1 MRLNVGLA
9 TLGPPYKRP
18 ILRHR
23 SRLFDKL
30 SGLLRPSRELD
41 SMAMIARFPP
51 MRWLA
56 LAAGLGM
63 VVALASPASA
73 QQPGDKAQQPADKD
87 WAQPPKE
94 LPRAERGE
102 PTYNL
107 DTLFAALKIAPDE
120 ASAKAIEQR
129 IWALW
134 MNSGSDTCT
143 LLMTRVKVATDAK
156 DYDLALKL
164 LNAIVEI
171 NPDYVEAWNQRATI
185 HYLKH
190 DFGHAIADL
199 REVLVREPRHFGALS
214 GLGMMLQE
222 IGDDKDALTVYRKAL
237 AIDPHLEHI
246 PEVVKTLAEKVEG
259 REI

>member
-1 MRLNVGLA
+1 
-9 TLGPPYKRP
+9 
-18 ILRHR
+18 
-23 SRLFDKL
+23 
-30 SGLLRPSRELD
+30 
-41 SMAMIARFPP
+41 MIGRFPHAQ
-51 MRWLA
+51 WTLALGCAAAIA
-56 LAAGLGM
+56 LAAS
-63 VVALASPASA
+63 ARA
-73 QQPGDKAQQPADKD
+73 QQPHDKD
-87 WAQPPKE
+87 WLQPPNE
-94 LPRAERGE
+94 LPRAEKGE

-107 DTLFAALKIAPDE
+107 DTLFAALKIAPDDS
-120 ASAKAIEQR
+120 SAKAIEQR

-134 MNSGSDTCT
+134 MNSGSDTCA

-171 NPDYVEAWNQRATI
+171 KPDYVEAWNRRATI
-185 HYLKH
+185 HYLNH
-190 DFGHAIADL
+190 DFGRAIADI

-222 IGDDKDALTVYRKAL
+222 IGDDKDALAAYRGAL

-246 PEVVKTLAEKVEG
+246 PDVVKTLTDKVEG